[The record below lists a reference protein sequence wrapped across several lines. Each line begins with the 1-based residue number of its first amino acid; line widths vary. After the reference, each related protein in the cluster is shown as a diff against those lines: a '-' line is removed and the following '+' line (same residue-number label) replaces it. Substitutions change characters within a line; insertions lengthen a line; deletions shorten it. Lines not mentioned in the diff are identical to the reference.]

1 MTVAAADRVGYE
13 KQGNMQE
20 WGVIASDIIYKH
32 TLLNTAPG
40 HATQGGY
47 AKPAADAEGEIFIGV
62 ASERADNAS
71 GAADAVKVNVY
82 MTGTYRFV
90 TAGASESWKGLT
102 AYIVDDQT
110 VGLGGTST
118 TKFEIPCGVIVDVLS
133 ATEVAVRIDGF
144 ACKAWKERQFPV
156 AATTDIARGNLVCE
170 NAAAYAANG
179 ADTAAFQ
186 FLGVAIA
193 QADNDPGSAG
203 DINVRVVNEGIWEF
217 TCTTSLASVTIG
229 DAMYVDGAATVDLA
243 GGTANVDA
251 FVGRVTR
258 KGATDTV
265 YVEVCPFSRGG
276 TE

>member
-1 MTVAAADRVGYE
+1 MTVASADRIGYQ
-13 KQGNMQE
+13 KQGIVQQ

-62 ASERADNAS
+62 AAERKDNAS
-71 GAADAVKVNVY
+71 GAAGAVNCPVY
-82 MTGTYRFV
+82 MSGVFNFV
-90 TAGASESWKGLT
+90 TAGATEAWKGLT

-118 TKFEIPCGVIVDVLS
+118 TKFEIACGVIVDVIS
-133 ATEVAVRIDGF
+133 ATEVAVRIDGY

-156 AATTDIARGNLVCE
+156 AGTMDIARGNLVCE
-170 NAAAYAANG
+170 NAAGYAANG
-179 ADTAAFQ
+179 GDTANYI
-186 FLGVAIA
+186 FLGVALA
-193 QADNDPGSAG
+193 QADNNPGSAG
-203 DINVRVVNEGIWEF
+203 DISVRVVNEGIWEF
-217 TCTTSLASVTIG
+217 TCTTALGSITIG

-243 GGTANVDA
+243 SGTGNVDA

-258 KGATDTV
+258 LGGTDTV
-265 YVEVCPFSRGG
+265 LVEVCPFSRGG